1 MLLFCIKNLGD
12 CKFEAPDLCQA
23 IGESQLAGSC
33 FTSSYWG
40 INCNLQGCVFCP
52 KLLGDY
58 NFEAPVLCQ
67 AIGELQVTG
76 SCFASSYWGIN
87 CNLHAFFAPS
97 YWGITISRL
106 LSCVKLSICRVLLCV
121 KLLGNCNLRLVFL
134 APSYWGI
141 TMSRILPCVKLLG
154 NYNWPGFA
162 LRQAIG
168 ELGETG
174 SSNLKHGPR
183 GRSRFITHL
192 KHSALLLNCLTRPNL
207 SRTRGRGTPEKENE
221 GGWGRAAPHLQPQC
235 LYRGC

>member
-1 MLLFCIKNLGD
+1 MLFCPELLRECNFKALV
-12 CKFEAPDLCQA
+12 FV
-23 IGESQLAGSC
+23 
-33 FTSSYWG
+33 SSYWG
-40 INCNLQGCVFCP
+40 ITSNRFLLCV
-52 KLLGDY
+52 KLW
-58 NFEAPVLCQ
+58 
-67 AIGELQVTG
+67 GELIAIYRV
-76 SCFASSYWGIN
+76 
-87 CNLHAFFAPS
+87 AFFAPS

-207 SRTRGRGTPEKENE
+207 SRTRGRGTPEKENK